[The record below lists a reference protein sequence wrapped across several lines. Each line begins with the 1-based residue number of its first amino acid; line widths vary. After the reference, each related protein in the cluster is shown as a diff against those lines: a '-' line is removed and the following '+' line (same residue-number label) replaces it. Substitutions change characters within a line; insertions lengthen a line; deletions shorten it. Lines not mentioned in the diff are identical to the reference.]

1 MPVEARNLGCLI
13 GLHASYVNGCASL
26 HQKGSVSD
34 WITFFRAEWAQ
45 PLYHDRFP
53 QLISLLRTRLR
64 TDDAAK
70 DVNKTTINNNNNMNM
85 MVIICVYG
93 VHVCKYF
100 KIIFYFFQ
108 VIII

>member
-34 WITFFRAEWAQ
+34 WISFFRAEWAQ

-53 QLISLLRTRLR
+53 QLISLLRARLR

-70 DVNKTTINNNNNMNM
+70 DVNKT
-85 MVIICVYG
+85 IIIIIIIT
-93 VHVCKYF
+93 VHVCKYL
-100 KIIFYFFQ
+100 KIIYIYFFQ
-108 VIII
+108 VIIKIYKQFNAR